1 MAGAGRL
8 LKDSDKIVF
17 GEFWTAKQRQGHPIH
32 HTVSYR
38 ASFKPE
44 LPSFFMK
51 EFLKKK
57 NRVVYDPFGGRGTTA
72 IQANIEGHVAVHN
85 DIHPLSI
92 FLASA
97 RQYVPKLEDLEKK
110 LNSLDLEAEV
120 EDDPFDLNL
129 LPFFHPR
136 TLKEIKNLKKCMAED
151 PSVEMKFISLIALS
165 RLHGHST
172 GFFSVYTF
180 PQVSIPPEAQAKNN
194 IKRGQTP
201 EYRPIKPRI
210 YQKMKRDLALPIPP
224 FYHEFSKNN
233 LYSLN
238 SANSVPNLDSESV
251 DLIVTSP
258 PFLDKVDYEGDNWL
272 RHWFL
277 DISKSKDR
285 KLSIFSNLNDW
296 NEFIRSTL
304 KESAR
309 VLKKG
314 AYMVMEVG
322 EVKKGNSILYLDEDV
337 VRMAEGTGLVWNKTY
352 VHTQSFTKL
361 SNCWQVSNNEKGT
374 NSNRCVV
381 LRKVL

>member
-1 MAGAGRL
+1 MAGAERL
-8 LKDSDKIVF
+8 KKESDKFLF

-51 EFLKKK
+51 EFLHKKK
-57 NRVVYDPFGGRGTTA
+57 KVVYDPFGGRGTTA
-72 IQANIEGHVAVHN
+72 VQANIEGHFAIHN

-97 RQYVPKLEDLEKK
+97 RQTVPSFDVLVKKLE
-110 LNSLDLEAEV
+110 SLDLKKHIPEE
-120 EDDPFDLNL
+120 EGDERL
-129 LPFFHPR
+129 LPFFHPD
-136 TLKEIKNLKKCMAED
+136 TLVEIKNLKNYMKED
-151 PSVEMKFISLIALS
+151 LSPEMQFLGLIALS

-180 PQVSIPPEAQAKNN
+180 PQLSIPPEAQRKNN
-194 IKRGQTP
+194 IKRHQTP
-201 EYRPIKPRI
+201 EYRDIKSRI
-210 YQKMKRDLALPIPP
+210 IQKMRRDLATPIPP
-224 FYHEFSKNN
+224 FYHEFSKQN
-233 LYSLN
+233 LYTLS
-238 SANSVPNLDSESV
+238 SANNVPSIASESV

-258 PFLDKVDYEGDNWL
+258 PFLDKVDYEADNWL

-277 DISKSKDR
+277 DIPKNSER
-285 KLSIFSNLNDW
+285 KLSIFSNITDW
-296 NEFIRSTL
+296 NQFIRSTL
-304 KESAR
+304 KESSR

-322 EVKKGNSILYLDEDV
+322 EVKKGKETLNLDEDV
-337 VRMAEGTGLVWNKTY
+337 VDMAKGTGLVWAKTY
-352 VHTQSFTKL
+352 IHTQSFTKL
-361 SNCWQVSNNEKGT
+361 SNCWNVSNNEKGT

-381 LRKVL
+381 LRKAN

>member
-1 MAGAGRL
+1 MAGAKKL
-8 LKDSDKIVF
+8 LRDESRYIY

-44 LPSFFMK
+44 LPSFFMG

-57 NRVVYDPFGGRGTTA
+57 KSVVYDPFGGRGTTA
-72 IQANIEGHVAVHN
+72 VQANIDGHIAIHN

-92 FLASA
+92 FLASS
-97 RQYVPKLEDLEKK
+97 RQYVPTLSELTKK
-110 LNSLDLEAEV
+110 VESLDLSKPVPEEETDAM
-120 EDDPFDLNL
+120 L
-129 LPFFHPR
+129 LPFFHPK
-136 TLKEIKNLKKCMAED
+136 TLAELKNLKKYLAED
-151 PSVEMKFISLIALS
+151 DSRLMRFIGLIALS

-180 PQVSIPPEAQAKNN
+180 PQLSIPSEAQRKNN
-194 IKRGQTP
+194 IKRNQLP
-201 EYRPIKPRI
+201 EYREVKPRI
-210 YQKMKRDLALPIPP
+210 IQKMKRDLSNPMPP
-224 FYHEFSKNN
+224 FYHEFSKDNMYT
-233 LYSLN
+233 LA
-238 SANSVPNLDSESV
+238 SANHVPAIDSNSV

-277 DISKSKDR
+277 DIPKNSER
-285 KLSIFSNLNDW
+285 KLSIFSNVSEW
-296 NEFIRSTL
+296 NSFIQSTL
-304 KESAR
+304 KESSR

-314 AYMVMEVG
+314 AFMVMEVG
-322 EVKKGNSILYLDEDV
+322 EVKKGNEIINLDEDV
-337 VRMAEGTGLVWNKTY
+337 VSMAVGTGLSWEKTY
-352 VHTQSFTKL
+352 IHTQSFTKL

-381 LRKVL
+381 LRKI

>member
-8 LKDSDKIVF
+8 LKDSDKIIF

-57 NRVVYDPFGGRGTTA
+57 NKVVYDPFGGRGTTA
-72 IQANIEGHVAVHN
+72 IQANIEGHAAIHN

-97 RQYVPKLEDLEKK
+97 RQYVPKYSELEKK
-110 LNSLDLEAEV
+110 LSSLDLDQEV
-120 EDDPFDLNL
+120 EDDPFDKNL
-129 LPFFHPR
+129 LPFFHPK
-136 TLKEIKNLKKCMAED
+136 TLKEIKNLKKYMAID
-151 PSVEMKFISLIALS
+151 DSIEMKFISLIALS

-194 IKRGQTP
+194 AKKGIVP

-210 YQKMKRDLALPIPP
+210 LQKMKRDLAMPIPP
-224 FYHEFSKNN
+224 FYHEFSKYN
-233 LYSLN
+233 LYSLS
-238 SANSVPNLDSESV
+238 SANSVPHVESESV

-285 KLSIFSNLNDW
+285 KLSIFSNINDW

-314 AYMVMEVG
+314 SYMVMEVG

-337 VRMAEGTGLVWNKTY
+337 VRMAEGTGLVWSKTY
-352 VHTQSFTKL
+352 VHTQNFTKL

-381 LRKVL
+381 LRKVN

>member
-1 MAGAGRL
+1 MAEVAKL
-8 LKDSDKIVF
+8 LRDESRYLY

-44 LPSFFMK
+44 LPSFFIQ
-51 EFLKKK
+51 EYLKKK
-57 NRVVYDPFGGRGTTA
+57 KCIVYDPFGGRGTTA
-72 IQANIEGHVAVHN
+72 VQANIEGHFAIHN

-97 RQYVPKLEDLEKK
+97 RQYVPTFSELTKK
-110 LNSLDLEAEV
+110 VNTLDLSKPVPEES
-120 EDDPFDLNL
+120 EDAQL

-136 TLKEIKNLKKCMAED
+136 TLSELKNLRNYMKED
-151 PSVEMKFISLIALS
+151 ESPLMRFIGLIALS

-180 PQVSIPPEAQAKNN
+180 PQFSIPSEAQRKNN
-194 IKRGQTP
+194 IKRNQIP
-201 EYRPIKPRI
+201 EYREVKSRI
-210 YQKMKRDLALPIPP
+210 IQKMKRDLSDPMPP
-224 FYHEFSKNN
+224 FYHEFSKENY
-233 LYSLN
+233 YSLS
-238 SANSVPNLDSESV
+238 SANSVPEIDSNSV

-277 DISKSKDR
+277 DIPKNKER
-285 KLSIFSNLNDW
+285 KLSIFSNVNEW
-296 NEFIRSTL
+296 NTFIQSTL
-304 KESAR
+304 KESSR
-309 VLKKG
+309 VLKRG

-322 EVKKGNSILYLDEDV
+322 EVKKGKEVINLDEDV
-337 VRMAEGTGLVWNKTY
+337 VNMAVGSGLAWDKTFI
-352 VHTQSFTKL
+352 HTQSFTKL

-381 LRKVL
+381 LRKI

>member
-1 MAGAGRL
+1 MAGAKKL
-8 LKDSDKIVF
+8 LRDESRYLF

-44 LPSFFMK
+44 LPAFFMK

-57 NRVVYDPFGGRGTTA
+57 KSVVYDPFGGRGTTA
-72 IQANIEGHVAVHN
+72 VQANIDGHIAIHN

-92 FLASA
+92 FLASS
-97 RQYVPKLEDLEKK
+97 RQYVPSLAELTKK
-110 LNSLDLEAEV
+110 VNQLDLSAPYPEEAE
-120 EDDPFDLNL
+120 DKML
-129 LPFFHPR
+129 LPFFHPK
-136 TLKEIKNLKKCMAED
+136 TLSEIKNLRRYLAED
-151 PSVEMKFISLIALS
+151 DSPIMRFIGLIALS

-180 PQVSIPPEAQAKNN
+180 PQLSIPSEAQRKNN
-194 IKRGQTP
+194 IKRNQTP
-201 EYRPIKPRI
+201 EYREIKSRI
-210 YQKMKRDLALPIPP
+210 IQKMKRDLSDPMPP
-224 FYHEFSKNN
+224 FYHEFSKQNRYT
-233 LYSLN
+233 LS
-238 SANSVPNLDSESV
+238 SANFVPDIDSNSV

-277 DISKSKDR
+277 NIPKNSER
-285 KLSIFSNLNDW
+285 KLSIFSNVNEW
-296 NEFIRSTL
+296 NQFIKSTL
-304 KESAR
+304 KESSR

-314 AYMVMEVG
+314 SHMVMEVG
-322 EVKKGNSILYLDEDV
+322 EVRKGKDIINLDEDV
-337 VRMAEGTGLVWNKTY
+337 VNMAEDTGLVWDKTY
-352 VHTQSFTKL
+352 IHTQQFTKL

-381 LRKVL
+381 LRKV

>member
-1 MAGAGRL
+1 MAGA
-8 LKDSDKIVF
+8 KKILRDESRYLY

-44 LPSFFMK
+44 LPSFFMNQ
-51 EFLKKK
+51 FLKKK
-57 NRVVYDPFGGRGTTA
+57 KSVVYDPFGGRGTTA
-72 IQANIEGHVAVHN
+72 VQANIDGHIAIHN

-92 FLASA
+92 FLASS
-97 RQYVPKLEDLEKK
+97 RQFVPSLAELTAKVE
-110 LNSLDLEAEV
+110 SLDLSLPVPEEK
-120 EDDPFDLNL
+120 EDEML

-136 TLKEIKNLKKCMAED
+136 TLAEIKNLKRYLAAD
-151 PSVEMKFISLIALS
+151 DSNLMKFIGLIALS

-180 PQVSIPPEAQAKNN
+180 PQLSIPPEAQRKNN
-194 IKRGQTP
+194 IKRNQSP

-210 YQKMKRDLALPIPP
+210 IQKMKRDLSDPMPP
-224 FYHEFSKNN
+224 FYHEFSKENRYT
-233 LYSLN
+233 LA
-238 SANSVPNLDSESV
+238 SANCVPEIENHSV

-277 DISKSKDR
+277 NIPKNSER
-285 KLSIFSNLNDW
+285 KLSIFSNVSEW
-296 NEFIRSTL
+296 NHFIRSTL
-304 KESAR
+304 QESSR
-309 VLKKG
+309 ILKRG
-314 AYMVMEVG
+314 AHMVMEVG
-322 EVKKGNSILYLDEDV
+322 EVKKGNVIINLDEDV
-337 VRMAEGTGLVWNKTY
+337 VNMATGSGLVWEKTY
-352 VHTQSFTKL
+352 IHTQNFTKL

-381 LRKVL
+381 LKKI